1 MKDEARQRGRPR
13 KPRPPGLS
21 GQFGETV
28 EQSRKDAGL
37 SAEELGTLAGLGQ
50 GTVIRVER
58 GEQSPT
64 LDTVL
69 AIAHALGQSGAE
81 LLAACSAWTERQ
93 KKKGK
98 HHATPES

>member
-1 MKDEARQRGRPR
+1 VDERRQPGRPR

-21 GQFGETV
+21 GQLGEAI
-28 EQSRKDAGL
+28 EQARKERGL
-37 SAEELGTLAGLGQ
+37 SADELGTLAGLGI

-69 AIAHALGQSGAE
+69 ALAHALGKSGAD
-81 LLAACSAWTERQ
+81 LLAACAAWIEHP
-93 KKKGK
+93 KPKGRR
-98 HHATPES
+98 HAPPEV

>member
-1 MKDEARQRGRPR
+1 MDATRQRGRPR

-21 GQFGETV
+21 GQLGEAV
-28 EQSRKDAGL
+28 ERRRKESAL
-37 SAEELGTLAGLGQ
+37 SAEDLGSLAGLGL

-69 AIAHALGQSGAE
+69 AVAHALGMSGAD
-81 LLAACSAWTERQ
+81 LLADCPAWTETP
-93 KKKGK
+93 KPKGRR
-98 HHATPES
+98 HAPPE